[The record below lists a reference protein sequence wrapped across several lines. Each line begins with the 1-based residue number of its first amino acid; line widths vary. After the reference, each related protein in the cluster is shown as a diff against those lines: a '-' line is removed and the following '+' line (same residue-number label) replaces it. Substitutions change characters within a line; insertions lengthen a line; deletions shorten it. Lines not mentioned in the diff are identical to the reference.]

1 MLCPGAKNPETQPR
15 LESSTLIHLYRDRV
29 LPHLIHFAMR
39 NRELAAYRARIVPH
53 AEGRVLEI
61 GIGSGLNLPF
71 YADRANEVLGLEPS
85 GRLVEMARGA
95 AASSRLS
102 VTLLEATAEQ
112 IPLDESTIDTVVTA
126 WTLCSIPDVS
136 RALGEIR
143 RVLRPGGQLLFVE
156 HGLSPEERVR
166 KWQNRLTPVWKPLSG
181 GCHLNRPIT
190 RLIEDA
196 GFRIDTLNTAYMR
209 GPKLATFMYEGIAR
223 QR

>member
-1 MLCPGAKNPETQPR
+1 
-15 LESSTLIHLYRDRV
+15 
-29 LPHLIHFAMR
+29 MR

-71 YADRANEVLGLEPS
+71 YADCADEVLGLEPS
-85 GRLVEMARGA
+85 RGLIEMARGA
-95 AASSRLS
+95 AARSRLS

-112 IPLDESTIDTVVTA
+112 MPLDESTIDTVITA

-181 GCHLNRPIT
+181 GCHLDRPIT

-223 QR
+223 PR